1 MSLFLATKG
10 VICNPLSLV
19 SVIVGEP
26 RIVVEEIEIEEFE
39 STTNQD
45 HLKPEL
51 KITYVRG

>member
-10 VICNPLSLV
+10 VISNPLSLV

-26 RIVVEEIEIEEFE
+26 RIIIEEIVVEKPD
-39 STTNQD
+39 TDQD
-45 HLKPEL
+45 LFKPEL